1 MKKRIISIILTLA
14 LVLALLSVSAAA
26 TDGIDTSGWTLLTGS
41 TEGMTVGVSGT
52 TGYYRIQS
60 NTSFTN
66 STVGG
71 SGLSIAD
78 GATVYLYIP
87 ENVTLTC
94 TGADGEN
101 AVGGGAGIELPEN
114 ATLYLLGEGTLNALG
129 GSAGNGGDGA
139 DGTEG
144 TAVKINGD
152 ISGGLWTNG
161 HLETGVGGDGGA
173 GGGGAGA
180 GIGTA
185 GAAGPDGGVGGAS
198 ISSDPLL
205 DKGTADSSCLTPG
218 AGDGTPGSDGGASR
232 SADVMGTLYQAP
244 SLTLHAV
251 GGSGGSG
258 GAGGSASPTHRV
270 ISNMHSHTLHFT
282 IGSSGG
288 GGGGGGGYAAAN
300 IGQGGASGAGGGGGG
315 GGSYASLGGQNSTI
329 YDGNDANF
337 GNAGGGAGGIGG
349 ESGVD
354 GGGTQT
360 TSAGHFGTAATGG
373 IGGVSGEAGENGAPK
388 GYDYRSFYR
397 TDNIAENNGTT
408 FNVLATAATGSSGGY
423 ADITYYVTIE
433 WSADAAGI
441 EFENGALYEWS
452 VEELKYVPVEGA
464 IIQLLGE
471 SVCLNMTITV
481 TNRSNAAAKYAVS
494 YSDNADSL
502 TTVEAKKEDSENDAS
517 GTLASADQNGAAAA
531 APGSGHAYAITAE
544 LIDAGENVAPS
555 AVYTGVI
562 SVTEVTDDTIF
573 EEGTDLTLGVYTV
586 TICGATETNNGY

>member
-1 MKKRIISIILTLA
+1 MKKRIIGIILTLA
-14 LVLALLSVSAAA
+14 LVAALLPASIVAAG
-26 TDGIDTSGWTLLTGS
+26 GIDTSDWTLLTGS
-41 TEGMTVGVSGT
+41 TGGMTVGASGA
-52 TGYYRIQS
+52 TGYYRVQS

-94 TGADGEN
+94 KGADGEN

-129 GSAGNGGDGA
+129 GSAGNGGDGNDA
-139 DGTEG
+139 D
-144 TAVKINGD
+144 ASVILDVNGGIVTYGFHWND
-152 ISGGLWTNG
+152 SLFSGNG
-161 HLETGVGGDGGA
+161 GNGGA

-180 GIGTA
+180 GIGTE
-185 GAAGPDGGVGGAS
+185 GAPGGNGGAGGEGVHS
-198 ISSDPLL
+198 KSLARTS
-205 DKGTADSSCLTPG
+205 TATSTG
-218 AGDGTPGSDGGASR
+218 VYNGNDGLSGEASKA
-232 SADVMGTLYQAP
+232 ADQMGTLHI
-244 SLTLHAV
+244 SDTVTVNAV
-251 GGSGGSG
+251 GGSAGTGGMQ
-258 GAGGSASPTHRV
+258 GAVGNSMITAASTGSDAWG
-270 ISNMHSHTLHFT
+270 FQF
-282 IGSSGG
+282 GASGG

-315 GGSYASLGGQNSTI
+315 SGSVGYLGYNGHLDVWEPATGNAAGGTGGVGGSN
-329 YDGNDANF
+329 
-337 GNAGGGAGGIGG
+337 G
-349 ESGVD
+349 EN

-360 TSAGHFGTAATGG
+360 TAHGKDVNAAVTGG
-373 IGGVSGEAGENGAPK
+373 VGGMSGEAGENGAPK
-388 GYDYRSFYR
+388 RYDYRSFYR

-452 VEELKYVPVEGA
+452 AEELKYVPVEGE

-481 TNRSNAAAKYAVS
+481 TNRSNAAAEYAVS
-494 YSDNADSL
+494 YADSDDSL
-502 TTVEAKKEDSENDAS
+502 TTAEAKKEDSENDAS

-586 TICGATETNNGY
+586 TLSAE